1 MYLVNSKTGAQ
12 KFIDNLVKENDG
24 MYKLKYKTLEDVEEL
39 ASYDQIN
46 IIYSLE
52 QAEQLL
58 LYGKFN

>member
-1 MYLVNSKTGAQ
+1 MVNSKTGAQ